1 MPKLDSEKTRRQLTS
16 KLGCKEDHG
25 RDHIWFTLYDQDGT
39 VLSRTRISHRPRH
52 DISGI
57 LVSKMSKQ
65 LKLGNSANLTGL
77 IDCSKTRDECLQI
90 IRSASY
96 YTERLE

>member
-1 MPKLDSEKTRRQLTS
+1 MAKLDSEKTRRQLTS
-16 KLGCKEDHG
+16 KLGCKENPG

-52 DISGI
+52 DISDT

-65 LKLGNSANLTGL
+65 LKLGTSGNLTGL
-77 IDCSKTRDECLQI
+77 VDCSKTREECLQI
-90 IRSASY
+90 IRAASY
-96 YTERLE
+96 